1 VKLRDIIRV
10 VDGEVLTK
18 QINLEREIESAAGCD
33 LMSDVLTFS
42 KPDALLLTGLTNIH
56 VIRTAEMADLAAI
69 VFVRGKLPE
78 PEVVLLAEE
87 KEIPLISAHY
97 VFDVDS
103 DLWRAPVPQVPQV
116 TKVQEL
122 IYELPIG
129 RVMTTKVITLA
140 PETPMR
146 ELKEVLRVNRISGTP
161 VVEGERLVG
170 VISIEDLIKALE
182 NGDIDAPV
190 RERMSRS
197 LVTIHAHASLIEAI
211 KKFAQFQVGRLPVI
225 GEQGELIGI
234 LTGGDIIRGLLEV
247 IGLKDH
253 DEESQAYR
261 TRPVFEDLVSDETFL
276 KLSYRIKA
284 GDFKEGGRAS
294 SRIKRALLR
303 LGAAQQVIR
312 RVAIAAYEAEM
323 NLIIHTERGGR
334 IGVEMTP
341 EAIHLVIEDTGP
353 GIANVDQAM
362 QPGYSTASNWI
373 RELGFGAGMGLMNI
387 KRCADAM
394 RLESTLGVGTRLEV
408 TVEAHHAD
416 KEIADCA
423 LPKAELKRKSK

>member
-1 VKLRDIIRV
+1 VTFV
-10 VDGEVLTK
+10 FEVDTV
-18 QINLEREIESAAGCD
+18 
-33 LMSDVLTFS
+33 
-42 KPDALLLTGLTNIH
+42 
-56 VIRTAEMADLAAI
+56 
-69 VFVRGKLPE
+69 
-78 PEVVLLAEE
+78 
-87 KEIPLISAHY
+87 
-97 VFDVDS
+97 
-103 DLWRAPVPQVPQV
+103 LWRAPVPQVPQV

-122 IYELPIG
+122 VYELPIG
-129 RVMTTKVITLA
+129 RVMTSKVITLT

-182 NGDIDAPV
+182 NGGIDAPV
-190 RERMSRS
+190 RERMSSS
-197 LVTIHAHASLIEAI
+197 LITIHAHESVIEAV

-234 LTGGDIIRGLLEV
+234 LTGGDIIRGLLEA

-261 TRPVFEDLVSDETFL
+261 TRPVFEDLVSDETCL
-276 KLSYRIKA
+276 RLSYQIKA

-294 SRIKRALLR
+294 SRLKRALQR

-323 NLIIHTERGGR
+323 NLIIHTQRGGW

-341 EAIHLVIEDTGP
+341 ESIRLVIEDKGP
-353 GIANVDQAM
+353 GIANVEQAM

-387 KRCADAM
+387 KRCADTM
-394 RLESTLGVGTRLEV
+394 RLESTLGVGTRLDV
-408 TVEAHHAD
+408 LIEAHHAE
-416 KEIADCA
+416 KEKAPSA
-423 LPKAELKRKSK
+423 GAKAELKRKSK